1 MIRYDPADLKRIKA
15 LVKKE
20 CCNYDSGNCVLLD
33 DGETC
38 VCPQTISYS
47 LLCKWFR
54 NAVLP
59 LDNDL
64 YIKLMRPKNT
74 KTCVICGSEFESKS
88 NSVKY
93 CPNCRKKVT
102 RKQAAKRKQKQ
113 RDMSRSRGSKST

>member
-15 LVKKE
+15 LIKKE

-64 YIKLMRPKNT
+64 YIKLTHPKNA
-74 KTCVICGSEFESKS
+74 KTCVICGSEFSYMGNKA
-88 NSVKY
+88 KY
-93 CPNCRKKVT
+93 CEKCKKT
-102 RKQAAKRKQKQ
+102 ILRRQKAEYQ
-113 RDMSRSRGSKST
+113 RNTDREWKNRGFQTQ

>member
-1 MIRYDPADLKRIKA
+1 MIRYDPADLKRVKA
-15 LVKKE
+15 LIKKE

-59 LDNDL
+59 LDNDVH
-64 YIKLMRPKNT
+64 
-74 KTCVICGSEFESKS
+74 KTDAPEKHQ
-88 NSVKY
+88 NL
-93 CPNCRKKVT
+93 RDL
-102 RKQAAKRKQKQ
+102 RQ
-113 RDMSRSRGSKST
+113 RV